1 MEHFNRDDVERMRHR
16 VQAMRGFYT
25 HFILY
30 LIINLALV
38 IVNLITMPEHYWF
51 HYTALGWGIGLMS
64 HWWGVFGSRIFFSR
78 DWEERK
84 IRELLEKEQRKQNPS

>member
-1 MEHFNRDDVERMRHR
+1 
-16 VQAMRGFYT
+16 
-25 HFILY
+25 
-30 LIINLALV
+30 
-38 IVNLITMPEHYWF
+38 MPERYWF